1 MSGHLSALAEW
12 GTFYVIVGPGE
23 STRGARAPQN
33 PRTQPTRA
41 LGALHRSDFSEE
53 PPDDIDSCT

>member
-23 STRGARAPQN
+23 STRGARAPQK
-33 PRTQPTRA
+33 RFQR
-41 LGALHRSDFSEE
+41 GAAR
-53 PPDDIDSCT
+53 